1 MMVDSKPS
9 MNAIGMT
16 GTSRARLINVQ
27 LVDLDL
33 FSGLS
38 TGMNILVV
46 YRPKSYFNVS
56 GSEA

>member
-1 MMVDSKPS
+1 

-33 FSGLS
+33 FSGLL